1 MGSNR
6 TGVIVAQGPEILFL
20 DDTNGDGKADTRKVL
35 IRGFGVQDTH
45 TLPHQLEH
53 FPGNWIAF
61 SQGVLKNGTAITTPG
76 KQVNFDKTVIA
87 RTRPDGSDL
96 VRHLESPRVWESPLT

>member
-1 MGSNR
+1 
-6 TGVIVAQGPEILFL
+6 
-20 DDTNGDGKADTRKVL
+20 VL

-53 FPGNWIAF
+53 FPGNWIVF
-61 SQGVLKNGTAITTPG
+61 SQGVLNNGTAITTTG

-87 RTRPDGSDL
+87 RMRPDGSDL
-96 VRHLESPRVWESPLT
+96 EVIGAGLNNIWSWVQDRSGRVFFHEANDFGYAVVPFERDTT